1 MLRASLFWGL
11 MLIIVGLLLGLQTA
25 GIIAGSIWGYIWGVF
40 LLGAGIWLLL
50 TGFRTPREYKSGTGA
65 SIDRRDAARASLR
78 FEYGAGSLV
87 LRGGAP
93 ADKIIE
99 GSASVAMDLSVHYDD
114 DEARVKFSAGASWLP
129 FLGPDE
135 GAWVFQLNR
144 EIPLDIRVSCGA
156 SSAEIDMTGVN
167 LKSIRFETGASKVK
181 LLLPEAA
188 GQTRVDIEGGASTF
202 DVVVPEGVEASI
214 HVQQGASAITVDE
227 SRFPSVGWNRY
238 ESAGYASATNRA
250 EIVLNTGAAKI
261 DIRQAPAVEV
271 A

>member
-1 MLRASLFWGL
+1 
-11 MLIIVGLLLGLQTA
+11 
-25 GIIAGSIWGYIWGVF
+25 
-40 LLGAGIWLLL
+40 
-50 TGFRTPREYKSGTGA
+50 
-65 SIDRRDAARASLR
+65 
-78 FEYGAGSLV
+78 
-87 LRGGAP
+87 
-93 ADKIIE
+93 
-99 GSASVAMDLSVHYDD
+99 
-114 DEARVKFSAGASWLP
+114 
-129 FLGPDE
+129 
-135 GAWVFQLNR
+135 
-144 EIPLDIRVSCGA
+144 
-156 SSAEIDMTGVN
+156 MTGVN